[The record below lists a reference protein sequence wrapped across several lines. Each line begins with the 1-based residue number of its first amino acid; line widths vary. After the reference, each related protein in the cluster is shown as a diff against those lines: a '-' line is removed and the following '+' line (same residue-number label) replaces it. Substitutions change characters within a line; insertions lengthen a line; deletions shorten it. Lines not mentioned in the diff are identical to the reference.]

1 MQEQASEQK
10 PKKTKLKTES
20 SNNRLSF
27 LKKVDQKT
35 AERLIELKGRINSK
49 GLGRKISEMEI
60 ISFAMDLIEDR
71 HLSELQERTYT
82 EQDRLRLAHEEYKK
96 SNGEITLDQ
105 FIGVLLKS
113 QLRKKKN
120 DT

>member
-10 PKKTKLKTES
+10 SKKTRLKVTPN
-20 SNNRLSF
+20 NNRLSC

-35 AERLIELKGRINSK
+35 SEKLIDLKARVNSK

-71 HLSELQERTYT
+71 HLMELQERTYS

-96 SNGEITLDQ
+96 LNGEITLDQ

-113 QLRKKKN
+113 QLKKKKN

>member
-1 MQEQASEQK
+1 MQEQATEQK
-10 PKKTKLKTES
+10 TKKTRPKAET
-20 SNNRLSF
+20 SNSRLSF

-35 AERLIELKGRINSK
+35 AERLLELKGRINSK

-82 EQDRLRLAHEEYKK
+82 
-96 SNGEITLDQ
+96 
-105 FIGVLLKS
+105 
-113 QLRKKKN
+113 
-120 DT
+120 